1 MSGASSSLSLA
12 TTLLPL
18 TEDIIGFF
26 IIENHVLRTT
36 RSFRSQREVEELWD
50 VVVSRLVQVVQAILR
65 NEGDVD
71 TFLGCKDVILSFIQ
85 TLEVGTCS
93 RPAYDALSMTSR
105 TSFHKGYSYETEQL
119 RSLIMILFESY
130 ADLLQRTI
138 SAELKKVCNGQAFLA
153 LSISQPFLRI

>member
-1 MSGASSSLSLA
+1 MLWSVERLA
-12 TTLLPL
+12 EPVKEVDRVVLTLAWNDEHLIRKSNPRIGNLDSLLPL

-50 VVVSRLVQVVQAILR
+50 VVVTRLVQVVQAILK

-85 TLEVGTCS
+85 TLEVGLL
-93 RPAYDALSMTSR
+93 LSS
-105 TSFHKGYSYETEQL
+105 
-119 RSLIMILFESY
+119 SLVRFVDDDT
-130 ADLLQRTI
+130 DL
-138 SAELKKVCNGQAFLA
+138 S
-153 LSISQPFLRI
+153 S

>member
-1 MSGASSSLSLA
+1 MSSASSSLSLA

-50 VVVSRLVQVVQAILR
+50 VVVTRLVQVVQAILK

-85 TLEVGTCS
+85 TLEVRSIPVSLEEVLLLTAAS
-93 RPAYDALSMTSR
+93 NR
-105 TSFHKGYSYETEQL
+105 TL
-119 RSLIMILFESY
+119 
-130 ADLLQRTI
+130 
-138 SAELKKVCNGQAFLA
+138 
-153 LSISQPFLRI
+153 